1 MKTTFI
7 HFMILAV
14 TLSFISCDKDKKDEP
29 YTYKDITLF
38 AGESATIQNGETLAW
53 TSSNEAIASVSNGTV
68 QAERVGEATIS
79 SGSNSFK
86 VTVKG
91 KYDLYEMPC
100 LSWGAS
106 MSTVKDFMFDYSL
119 YNSTSTG
126 LVYEG
131 KNYKGAKYADY
142 YMYLFENNQLTY
154 PAVLV
159 SSDHTSIL
167 GDYLAERYIYVTSTD
182 DYIGMVSVNS
192 DMLIT
197 VTVEYLLNHY
207 YCLVMYGSYTS
218 ESAPA
223 YESNRTLPFEQIFD
237 DIKMDSNEKEMKVK
251 ADILSTIFH

>member
-14 TLSFISCDKDKKDEP
+14 TLSFLSCNKDKKDEP
-29 YTYKDITLF
+29 YTHKDITLF
-38 AGESATIQNGETLAW
+38 AGENATIQNGANLTW
-53 TSSNEAIASVSNGTV
+53 TSSNESIASVSNGIV
-68 QAERVGEATIS
+68 YAERVGEVTIS

-91 KYDLYEMPC
+91 NYDLYAMPC

-106 MSTVKDFMFDYSL
+106 MSTVKDFMADYSL

-131 KNYKGAKYADY
+131 KNYKGSKYADY

-159 SSDHTSIL
+159 SSDHASIL

-182 DYIGMVSVNS
+182 DYIGMISVNS

-197 VTVEYLLNHY
+197 VTVEYLLNNY
-207 YCLVMYGSYTS
+207 YCLVMYGAYTS
-218 ESAPA
+218 KSAPA
-223 YESNRTLPFEQIFD
+223 YIPNSTQQFDQIFNNKIGTSAI
-237 DIKMDSNEKEMKVK
+237 DIKVK
-251 ADILSTIFH
+251 SEILSNILY